1 MFRKVKARLY
11 AAPAPSRQ
19 ALTPPLPP
27 TLNSATKNVHGVISR
42 LVRPQTGLRE
52 LPHLL
57 ARVETAAG
65 YVPRSGAA
73 RGLMGE
79 RSSVWVLA
87 ASSSYSSTL
96 LLSKQQKKRTRATA
110 KPTPLGLLLPSA
122 AFFPL
127 DLGSLLQ
134 TPARDPGTQLTTSAG
149 GQVACPAPCPSARR
163 NPGAWDSTADFVSK
177 FLMIWFWDYIFL
189 SCQEFFSLMETSNL
203 FFQLLVFCP
212 FILFVGFS
220 RQEYWSGLPFPSP
233 VDHVRSKLSTMT
245 HPYTMGGPTRHGS

>member
-1 MFRKVKARLY
+1 MGKIPGRRKWQPTPVFLSGKLHGQWSLAGYSPWGHKETTVTDHKCTSLTNYVSHLTKQSAKLVMFRKVKAHLY
-11 AAPAPSRQ
+11 AAPAPSSQ
-19 ALTPPLPP
+19 PLTPPLPA
-27 TLNSATKNVHGVISR
+27 TLNSATKDVHGVISR
-42 LVRPQTGLRE
+42 LVHPQTGLRE
-52 LPHLL
+52 FPHLL
-57 ARVETAAG
+57 ARVETPAG

-163 NPGAWDSTADFVSK
+163 NPGA
-177 FLMIWFWDYIFL
+177 
-189 SCQEFFSLMETSNL
+189 
-203 FFQLLVFCP
+203 
-212 FILFVGFS
+212 
-220 RQEYWSGLPFPSP
+220 
-233 VDHVRSKLSTMT
+233 
-245 HPYTMGGPTRHGS
+245 